1 MGDMFEDRLEAALGD
16 RRVLA
21 DLAARAEQQSKRW
34 GCRKLVVAA
43 AWADAHSEVDHL
55 EGGVLVERLVKIG
68 PVGTPPVAEFAP
80 EGLIGPYGTST
91 ASARSWMSDALTV
104 RHRLPR
110 LWERVQAGEIHAWQA
125 RKIANLTAHLSI
137 AIVGMVDEQTAGWVT
152 QLPWQ
157 TFLKNLDATML
168 EVDETSYREREKIIA
183 AKREVRA
190 TQSEDGLRTLIARGE
205 AGDVAMLLALHQRVA
220 ECLADEGDEDPLQ
233 VRMSKAMG
241 WIAHPARV
249 LDLLARH
256 ATDPDPHREPWE
268 QTTAYAADDTDPW
281 ADDLPAAGWETAQH
295 GNYHQQAFDEDEWW
309 TQSRPDQPGAPGDGG
324 EPDYWPA
331 DPPPDP
337 DDLAWFQHQH
347 DGTSDGD
354 AGRDSASRDSAGR
367 DSAGRDSASDDTP
380 AVDQPSSGADSGQ
393 ADPRRSDGGPG
404 DTGPNN
410 AGQSDPDSNGTP
422 PTGGHRPSTKQTSR
436 DWTGATTA
444 ADQNTTGHDNPRR
457 SDPDD
462 PDTSDTDPTGPARTG
477 PVRPPLPE
485 AFRPPGWRPLTPAQL
500 AACAPTVVLHVHL
513 SEQTLRDGH
522 GVVRTDWGP
531 ILIEQLQRFL
541 LQHEA
546 HLTVYPV
553 VDPAETAAADGYET
567 PLRLRR
573 AMQIRHPRSV
583 FPHSPTTGRTDLDH
597 TPAYLHNG
605 PPGQTGMHTLG
616 PLARCEHRAKTIG
629 NWRSK
634 QPEPGT
640 YLWRSPQGWIMI
652 TTNQGTLTLG
662 HTTWATQLWDAAS

>member
-1 MGDMFEDRLEAALGD
+1 MFEDRLEAALGD
-16 RRVLA
+16 RRALA

-55 EGGVLVERLVKIG
+55 EGGVLVERLVRIG

-125 RKIANLTAHLSI
+125 RKVANLTAHLSI

-157 TFLKNLDATML
+157 RFLKALDATML
-168 EVDETSYREREKIIA
+168 EVDEKSYREREKVIA
-183 AKREVRA
+183 AKKEVRA

-268 QTTAYAADDTDPW
+268 QVAAYAADDTDPW

-295 GNYHQQAFDEDEWW
+295 GNYHQPSFGEDEWW
-309 TQSRPDQPGAPGDGG
+309 TQPRPDQPGPGDGG
-324 EPDYWPA
+324 EPDYWPT

-337 DDLAWFQHQH
+337 NDLAWFQHQH

-354 AGRDSASRDSAGR
+354 ASRDSASRDSASR

-393 ADPRRSDGGPG
+393 ADPRRSDRGPG

-410 AGQSDPDSNGTP
+410 AGQSDPDSNDTP

-444 ADQNTTGHDNPRR
+444 GDQNTTGHDNPRR

-485 AFRPPGWRPLTPAQL
+485 AFRPPGWRPLTRTEL
-500 AACAPTVVLHVHL
+500 AASAPTVVLHVHL

-541 LQHEA
+541 VQHEA

-553 VDPAETAAADGYET
+553 IDPAETAAADGYET

-640 YLWRSPQGWIMI
+640 YLWRSPEGWITI

-662 HTTWATQLWDAAS
+662 HTTWATHLWETTG